1 MFIMDT
7 YGESISNYLNV
18 ICGLG
23 GSKDEYPQEI
33 PQQKKTLKV
42 IYKNSGKKGLELITK
57 LAEDKEK

>member
-1 MFIMDT
+1 MVSQYQT
-7 YGESISNYLNV
+7 ISTLSVVWVAPRMNV
-18 ICGLG
+18 
-23 GSKDEYPQEI
+23 PQEI